1 MIESSDGSYLSS
13 LDMNLVSRRRVDVTN
28 FSTTETNTN
37 TNQNN
42 LTSEL
47 DDLCDK
53 SSDVSKF
60 ESIPSKKKL
69 NNRRK
74 HDTG

>member
-1 MIESSDGSYLSS
+1 
-13 LDMNLVSRRRVDVTN
+13 MNLVSRRKVDVTN
-28 FSTTETNTN
+28 SSTAETNTNSN

-53 SSDVSKF
+53 SSDLSKF
-60 ESIPSKKKL
+60 EPIPSKKKL

-74 HDTG
+74 HDTR